1 MLYNLLKP
9 IPMKKILSI
18 SILIMAIA
26 FSCTKDG
33 AESGGVSTGGDAGQ
47 SGQGGSMAKFSISGN
62 HLFLI
67 NEHDLN
73 IYNITN
79 EAEPQKINSVHLEIG
94 IETVF
99 TLADYLFIGSNN
111 GMYIYD
117 ISDPSN
123 LKYLSFYNHITSCD
137 PVVANDSLAF
147 VTLNTVRSCNWQNGS
162 NRLDILDINNK
173 IDPQLLYSQVMS
185 SPLGLGLYD
194 HYVFVCDGINGVEY
208 YDFSNPNSLE
218 YMGKISG
225 IDSYD
230 LIIRDQI
237 LFLIGEDGLFQYD
250 ISDINDIS
258 LISNILF

>member
-1 MLYNLLKP
+1 
-9 IPMKKILSI
+9 MKKILSI

-26 FSCTKDG
+26 FSCTKG
-33 AESGGVSTGGDAGQ
+33 NSEYSGGNDGGGVQ
-47 SGQGGSMAKFSISGN
+47 SGQAGSMAKFSISG
-62 HLFLI
+62 HQLFLI

-79 EAEPQKINSVHLEIG
+79 EAEPQQINTVHLDIG

-99 TLADYLFIGSNN
+99 TLGDHLFIGSNN

-123 LKYLSFYNHITSCD
+123 LKYLSFYSHITSCD

-147 VTLNTVRSCNWQNGS
+147 VTLNTVRSSSWQNGS
-162 NRLDILDINNK
+162 NRLDVLDISNK
-173 IDPQLLYSQVMS
+173 IDPQLLYSQVMT

-194 HYVFVCDGINGVEY
+194 HYVFVCNGTEGVEY
-208 YDFSNPNSLE
+208 YDFSNPNDLE

-230 LIIRDQI
+230 IIIRDQI
-237 LFLIGEDGLFQYD
+237 LFLIGKDGLFQYD
-250 ISDINDIS
+250 ISDINNIS
-258 LISNILF
+258 LISNVLFN